1 MYQTDLHE
9 ICRTGRTLA
18 VDERAEVIFF
28 RSLKDVAVATTF
40 VKKLVLHLLVRM
52 TFARAAPPAYDKN
65 GN

>member
-40 VKKLVLHLLVRM
+40 VKKLDLHLLVRM